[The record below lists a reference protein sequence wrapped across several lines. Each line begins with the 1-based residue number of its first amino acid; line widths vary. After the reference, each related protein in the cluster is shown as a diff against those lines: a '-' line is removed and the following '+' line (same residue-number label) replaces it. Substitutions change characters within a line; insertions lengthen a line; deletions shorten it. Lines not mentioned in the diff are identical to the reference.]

1 MCAYV
6 RIELGSY
13 ETKVIKLRLSNQDID
28 SPIGDTFEAVFEER
42 IKESRSFLESITEN
56 SSEEERE
63 IQKQAFA
70 GLLWTKQY
78 YNYEVEQWIKGDP
91 NQSPT

>member
-1 MCAYV
+1 MY
-6 RIELGSY
+6 ELNLAPG

-28 SPIGDTFEAVFEER
+28 SPIDDTFEAVFEER

-78 YNYEVEQWIKGDP
+78 YNYEVEQW
-91 NQSPT
+91 NQRRPWY